1 MKPGDARYH
10 EVSWSPESVRRFWDW
25 VAASPSRDSTW
36 FSRRFARRIV
46 GLAARQT
53 PLADPVVD
61 LGAGPGF
68 LCEELLRR
76 GHTVR
81 ALDGSEATVAR
92 ARARLEGRSGFLGA
106 DVAPLDA
113 LPLADAS
120 TGTLFLVEVLEHLVP
135 DERER
140 VLAEVGRVLRPG
152 GSFVVT
158 TPNAEDLDEQKI
170 ACPECGCVFHRV
182 QHVAS
187 FDAEGIRDVLVA
199 AGFEVAFARPVN
211 LRHFPD
217 RALGALVSR
226 VVRCFAD
233 AAASGPLP
241 HLVAVARRP
250 PVEPAA

>member
-46 GLAARQT
+46 GLAARQA

-61 LGAGPGF
+61 VGAGPGF

-81 ALDGSEATVAR
+81 ALDGSEETVAR
-92 ARARLEGRSGFLGA
+92 ARARLEGRDGFLGA
-106 DVAPLDA
+106 DVAPLGA
-113 LPLADAS
+113 LPLADAG
-120 TGTLFLVEVLEHLVP
+120 TGTLFLVELLEHLGIE
-135 DERER
+135 ERGR
-140 VLAEVGRVLRPG
+140 VLAEARRVLRPG
-152 GSFVVT
+152 GLLVVT

-187 FDAEGIRDVLVA
+187 FDAETIRGVLGA
-199 AGFEVAFARPVN
+199 AGFEVLFARAVN

-226 VVRCFAD
+226 VVRSFEDPAT
-233 AAASGPLP
+233 AGPLP
-241 HLVAVARRP
+241 HLVAVARRSAE
-250 PVEPAA
+250 EPRP